1 MTTTEQALFD
11 EFAGPL
17 IGLPVSH
24 VWRGYGSALMLE
36 FGALTSR
43 HIKRDGSLGNPS
55 GEMGLMIEWS
65 WRIEGKRS
73 ILCGSWTDEQRWKKT
88 FDRLTRTTVAAATL
102 FGRLPEIDLT
112 LSNRIH
118 VVSLMTAQGDPA
130 WTLFERRSGRVRWI
144 HVKHGKLQIEAD
156 IQKQFS

>member
-1 MTTTEQALFD
+1 
-11 EFAGPL
+11 
-17 IGLPVSH
+17 
-24 VWRGYGSALMLE
+24 MLSSIHRNDGVGE
-36 FGALTSR
+36 AFISYL
-43 HIKRDGSLGNPS
+43 KNGSLVLVLLTLSVKVAVAEYANPS

-88 FDRLTRTTVAAATL
+88 FDRLSRTTVAAATL